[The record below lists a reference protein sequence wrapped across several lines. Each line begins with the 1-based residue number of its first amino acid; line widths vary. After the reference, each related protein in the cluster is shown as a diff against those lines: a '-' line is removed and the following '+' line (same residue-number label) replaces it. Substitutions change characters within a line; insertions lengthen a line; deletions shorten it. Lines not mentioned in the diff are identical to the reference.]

1 MFPGDKR
8 LSRDRLSRMPSS
20 DISTTPTLL
29 RAVGTRSLAASLFN
43 VIVGAGIFVLP
54 ATVAGLVGAAAPVA
68 YLTCA
73 VAILL
78 VTLCFAVAGSRVPEA
93 GGSYAYIGA
102 AFGPL
107 AGFLGGVMVLLSDVL
122 ATASVATAFAAG
134 VGAYAPWAG
143 TPTGR
148 FVVLAAVLS
157 GLAALNRRGVTYGA
171 RFVEAITVAKLAP
184 LVLFI
189 LAGLALRWHDVPAP
203 AWPAADALG
212 RATLILMFAFSG
224 AETAMGLSGEVVHP
238 SRTIPRALLIAL
250 GLVTCLYGA
259 VQLVAAAS
267 LGPLLVTSTAAPLAD
282 AAGAFWGPS
291 FRTLMLAATL
301 ISMFGYL
308 SAVAL
313 ATPRTLFA
321 IGGGGVLPEAL
332 GRVHPR
338 YRSPHVAI
346 GVHFV
351 LVLVI
356 AVSGSFQGL
365 VPAASVAVLVLYLT
379 VCLAAWQ
386 LARTGTRDDGEPFT
400 VPAVVP
406 FLGAAVCL
414 WLLAHAS
421 WLELGTEGAVLA
433 VAVAVF
439 AIRRG
444 LAPR

>member
-1 MFPGDKR
+1 
-8 LSRDRLSRMPSS
+8 MPAS
-20 DISTTPTLL
+20 DEHSAAPTLL
-29 RAVGTRSLAASLFN
+29 RAVDTRSLSASIFN
-43 VIVGAGIFVLP
+43 MIVGAGIFVLP

-68 YLTCA
+68 YLACA
-73 VAILL
+73 VAILF

-107 AGFLGGVMVLLSDVL
+107 AGFLGGVMVLLSDML
-122 ATASVATAFAAG
+122 AAASVATAFSAG
-134 VGAYAPWAG
+134 VASYVAWAG
-143 TPTGR
+143 TPAGR
-148 FVVLAAVLS
+148 FVVLAVILG
-157 GLAALNRRGVTYGA
+157 GLALLNRRGVRHGA

-189 LAGLALRWHDVPAP
+189 VVGLAIRWHDVPAP
-203 AWPAADALG
+203 TIPSADALG

-224 AETAMGLSGEVVHP
+224 AETAMALSGEVINP

-259 VQLVAAAS
+259 VQMVAAAS
-267 LGPLLVTSTAAPLAD
+267 LGPSLVMSTTAPLAE
-282 AAGAFWGPS
+282 AAGVFWGPS

-321 IGGGGVLPEAL
+321 IGGGGILPGGL
-332 GRVHPR
+332 GRIHPR
-338 YRSPHVAI
+338 YRTPHVAI
-346 GVHFV
+346 AVHFV
-351 LVLVI
+351 LTLFI
-356 AVSGSFQGL
+356 AVSGSFQSL
-365 VPAASVAVLVLYLT
+365 VPAASVAVLVLYFT
-379 VCLAAWQ
+379 ICLAAWQ
-386 LARTGTRDDGEPFT
+386 LARAGTRVEGEPFT

-406 FLGAAVCL
+406 FVGAALCL

-433 VAVAVF
+433 VAIALY